1 MKPNTEK
8 VAIKNE
14 ELTVKYDVSI
24 PASEYLLEYKSGDAN
39 LPAPLNQ
46 SSETIIDIIEDS
58 WDKNINKADKID
70 YLLAIASGT
79 IAAAVDIFYTGEF
92 SLEEAERWGKDK
104 TNDFIFLISNS
115 QKIRDIPLK
124 TQNTPS
130 ISSGFPN
137 RQTWL

>member
-1 MKPNTEK
+1 MKSNTEK

-24 PASEYLLEYKSGDAN
+24 PVSEYLLEYKSGDAN
-39 LPAPLNQ
+39 LPALLNQ

-70 YLLAIASGT
+70 YLLAVASGT

-92 SLEEAERWGKDK
+92 FARRSSTMGER
-104 TNDFIFLISNS
+104 
-115 QKIRDIPLK
+115 
-124 TQNTPS
+124 
-130 ISSGFPN
+130 
-137 RQTWL
+137 